1 MAKTEAKRGLGRGLS
16 ALFDDE
22 EEEVYQGSVGGKVV
36 PPAGAAQANEDDYA
50 PVTANTSRARPE
62 LDIDQLQPGT
72 FQPRMHFEEE
82 PLNTLAESIKAH
94 GLLQPILV
102 RAIAGQ
108 AGKFEIIAGER
119 RWRAA
124 QRANLHKVPV
134 IISTLDD
141 QQALEVGLVE
151 NLQREDLNAVDEAM
165 GYQRLMNEFDR
176 TQEEISKV
184 LGKSRSHIANMVRLL
199 TLPPKVQDYLREGKL
214 TAGHARTLVT
224 VNNVQELADE
234 IVSKN
239 LNVRQAESLTAE
251 KGGTL
256 KRKLNTAKKDA
267 NTVALEND
275 LSGLLGMKVN
285 IELKPDGKSGDLRV
299 QFKSL
304 DQLDELIHRLSK
316 IPKITIAD

>member
-22 EEEVYQGSVGGKVV
+22 EEEVYQGKVA
-36 PPAGAAQANEDDYA
+36 PTANTPQANEDDYA

-82 PLNTLAESIKAH
+82 SLNTLAESIKAH

-102 RAIAGQ
+102 RALAGQ
-108 AGKFEIIAGER
+108 PGKFEIIAGER

-224 VNNVQELADE
+224 ANNAQALADE
-234 IVSKN
+234 IVSKS
-239 LNVRQAESLTAE
+239 LNVRQAENLTAE

-256 KRKLNTAKKDA
+256 RRKLNTATKDT

-275 LSGLLGMKVN
+275 LSGMLGMKVK
-285 IELKPDGKSGDLRV
+285 IEVKQDGKSGDLRV